1 MFSDLR
7 KKFVFL
13 TMSILI
19 VVVLFL
25 FAVSNRY
32 NQYWDEYDAYRIVK
46 LVAKNDYL
54 GIPGDEPIALVTI
67 DNQKMVKIQ
76 SNNTDLTNDVIE
88 KSSLKLLEQG
98 KKSRKWKSFIYSI
111 KEYKDK
117 TYTIAIM
124 DLASY
129 EVPYARR
136 FLILVFTIFGFCLL
150 AAVSLY
156 LSRFIVGPVETEMTR
171 EKQFVSDASHELK
184 TPIAAIRANVQVLE
198 QQIPGNRYL
207 DHVVSETKRMEF
219 LIEDLL
225 NLSRLDEK
233 RSKVNFKKLN
243 LSVLCQE
250 VLLTY
255 ESLAYEEEKC
265 LNDTIED
272 DVWIVG
278 EESQIKQ
285 ILIILLDNAIR
296 HSLSKSAIQFS
307 LKQARRKAILTIDFL
322 RN

>member
-255 ESLAYEEEKC
+255 
-265 LNDTIED
+265 
-272 DVWIVG
+272 
-278 EESQIKQ
+278 
-285 ILIILLDNAIR
+285 
-296 HSLSKSAIQFS
+296 
-307 LKQARRKAILTIDFL
+307 
-322 RN
+322 